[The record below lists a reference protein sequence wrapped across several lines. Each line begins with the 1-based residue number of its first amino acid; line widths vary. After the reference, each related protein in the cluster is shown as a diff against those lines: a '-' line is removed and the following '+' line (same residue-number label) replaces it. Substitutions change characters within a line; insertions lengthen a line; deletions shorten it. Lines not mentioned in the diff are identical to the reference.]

1 MTILTCSS
9 FDGKSVQVS
18 FISVE
23 FRHGQTQP
31 PPPYQ
36 PKLLETGD
44 GGLPN
49 ATNDNDKSDMCM
61 QLLDDFID
69 ENALARICALV
80 MLLSLFAT
88 FCKLQIAYNFQG
100 MPLVLQDTEDNS
112 EMVFTCYPS
121 YAFAE
126 SDTLLLPDSPPPSSK
141 NIDPVEGVIRK
152 ASLYTIK
159 SARFLLVIDSSVN
172 ITGIV
177 DFDSQHCYVMQLLH
191 NSFEPHES
199 LCKTLLELSPGHY
212 SLDNI
217 NNILSNFHVVNPAIT
232 NLYDYGMYISKH
244 CTDYPTFKMERYIT
258 TDFLYEVY

>member
-9 FDGKSVQVS
+9 FDGKSGKVS
-18 FISVE
+18 LISVE

-31 PPPYQ
+31 PPPYK
-36 PKLLETGD
+36 PELLKTGD
-44 GGLPN
+44 DGLPN
-49 ATNDNDKSDMCM
+49 STNDNDDERMCM
-61 QLLDDFID
+61 QLLDDLIT
-69 ENALARICALV
+69 ETTLLRICGF
-80 MLLSLFAT
+80 MILLALFAT
-88 FCKLQIAYNFQG
+88 FCTLQLAHNFQG
-100 MPLVLQDTEDNS
+100 MPVVLQDTEDNS

-126 SDTLLLPDSPPPSSK
+126 SDTLFLPDSAPPSSK

-177 DFDSQHCYVMQLLH
+177 DFDSQRCYVMQLLH
-191 NSFEPHES
+191 NSFEPRES
-199 LCKTLLELSPGHY
+199 LCNTLLELSPGHY

-217 NNILSNFHVVNPAIT
+217 NDILSHFHVVNPAIT
-232 NLYDYGMYISKH
+232 NLYDYGTYISKH
-244 CTDYPTFKMERYIT
+244 CTYYLTFKMERYIAT
-258 TDFLYEVY
+258 NSLYEVY